1 MVEDDET
8 YLIDL
13 GFVSLRYPEQWQK
26 AVTVKDIKKHAATD
40 KFTLQFV
47 SKDTNLFD
55 LYFNEEKGNLLGTLK
70 TKDGNT
76 VLYIKTYKLENA
88 GVELIAQQEALNVI
102 IQGLISDYDFLVN
115 ERPEVEDDYS
125 KTYEIKTD
133 LVTLHYPEKWK
144 SKATV
149 NTEKNV
155 VHFYNGKTPL
165 FDLRFEEC
173 DGYLLGTYSGTPI
186 YMVEYPVTKEEDIA
200 MQQDVNIIIQ
210 NLSKDKNFVI
220 NQ

>member
-1 MVEDDET
+1 ME
-8 YLIDL
+8 
-13 GFVSLRYPEQWQK
+13 EQN
-26 AVTVKDIKKHAATD
+26 KK
-40 KFTLQFV
+40 
-47 SKDTNLFD
+47 
-55 LYFNEEKGNLLGTLK
+55 NEEL
-70 TKDGNT
+70 T
-76 VLYIKTYKLENA
+76 VAEKMPK
-88 GVELIAQQEALNVI
+88 
-102 IQGLISDYDFLVN
+102 
-115 ERPEVEDDYS
+115 
-125 KTYEIKTD
+125 KKTD

-200 MQQDVNIIIQ
+200 MQQDVNTIIQ